1 MSSVSL
7 RTLFEF
13 SGAIVERGATE
24 SAKESETAAKAT
36 PSLVGF
42 AAEAG
47 AKRLNEALDTD
58 VFELLADAW
67 LAFKQV
73 RDCADPA
80 KHPPGQDTIVTL
92 HDVEVTS
99 TNSPLLHTTLGGVKL
114 PDLSFTLNLVAK
126 FKTVQLLVRDA
137 RIRSLRPG
145 GASAIVKL
153 NYGSAKLA
161 ERSTP
166 EWNLPGEIALGR
178 DGIAIARVPN

>member
-7 RTLFEF
+7 RSLFEF
-13 SGAIVERGATE
+13 SGAIVERGASE
-24 SAKESETAAKAT
+24 SAKEPQAAGKAA
-36 PSLVGF
+36 PGLAGF

-67 LAFKQV
+67 LTFRQV

-80 KHPPGQDTIVTL
+80 THPPGQDTLVTL
-92 HDVEVTS
+92 NDVEVTS
-99 TNSPLLHTTLGGVKL
+99 TNSPLLHATVGGVAL
-114 PDLSFTLNLVAK
+114 PDLRFTLSLVAR
-126 FKTVQLLVRDA
+126 FKTVQLVVRDA

-153 NYGSAKLA
+153 SYGSAKLA

-166 EWNLPGEIALGR
+166 EWKLPGEIALGR
-178 DGIAIARVPN
+178 DGIAIARAPH